1 MINVKN
7 NPNRPLGIVV
17 ISIFYLFGAVVLFI
31 SMFTN
36 YAGVAEQITLVH
48 GLPISLKL
56 IVLPSVAILA
66 IGISYGLFFLSR
78 WGYYLT
84 IIYLIYF
91 GAISLLLSMPF
102 GKQTFMGNFMW
113 SVLVVT
119 YLLFKRRIFTQPGM
133 EAKNL

>member
-1 MINVKN
+1 VKN
-7 NPNRPLGIVV
+7 NPNRPLGILV

-36 YAGVAEQITLVH
+36 YVGVAEQITLVH
-48 GLPISLKL
+48 GLPLNLKL

-66 IGISYGLFFLSR
+66 IGISYGLFSLSR

-102 GKQTFMGNFMW
+102 GNQTFMGNFMW
-113 SVLVVT
+113 SVLVMT
-119 YLLFKRRIFTQPGM
+119 YLLFKRRIFIQPGM
-133 EAKNL
+133 ESKSL